1 MNDRRFACVIAASF
15 AIASLSVAAVAAH
28 AQTKPPLQQS
38 EKSSDPAIRW
48 QFDTHG

>member
-1 MNDRRFACVIAASF
+1 MNQCQFVLAVSF
-15 AIASLSVAAVAAH
+15 ALGVLSLASVDSR
-28 AQTKPPLQQS
+28 AQTNIPAQQT

>member
-1 MNDRRFACVIAASF
+1 MTERRFAAVLAVSF
-15 AIASLSVAAVAAH
+15 AIALLTLTAVASH
-28 AQTKPPLQQS
+28 AQTKLLVQQS

>member
-1 MNDRRFACVIAASF
+1 MRQRRSVGVLAVSF
-15 AIASLSVAAVAAH
+15 AIASLTVTAVASH
-28 AQTKPPLQQS
+28 TQTKLLVQQP